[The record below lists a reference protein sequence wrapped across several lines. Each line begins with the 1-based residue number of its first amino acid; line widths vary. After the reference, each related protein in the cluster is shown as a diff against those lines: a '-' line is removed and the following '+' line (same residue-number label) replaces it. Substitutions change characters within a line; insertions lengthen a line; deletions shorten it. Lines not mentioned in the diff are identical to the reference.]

1 MVEVG
6 YHLNP
11 KFFPD
16 ECAGC
21 WQATK
26 KSVTLT
32 GRMCQLLADN
42 TKISHKRE
50 LVMLRYYNSLF
61 SFSRDET
68 YKGKERGF
76 ADYYCICKRIR

>member
-1 MVEVG
+1 MAEVG
-6 YHLNP
+6 YHLNS

-21 WQATK
+21 WQATQ
-26 KSVTLT
+26 KSATLT
-32 GRMCQLLADN
+32 GRMCQPLADN

-61 SFSRDET
+61 SLLLPTLPFMRS
-68 YKGKERGF
+68 
-76 ADYYCICKRIR
+76 